1 MQYKI
6 IDLEQGSVEWL
17 NFRKGKITAS
27 IVASCIGEKGF
38 FLSKEKAKELIQ
50 GVYEPYVSEAM
61 KKGREY
67 EELIRAKME
76 FIIGKD
82 ITPIVIQSLENELFM
97 ASLDGID
104 NEKTIYEFK
113 YSTNNKEYEQV
124 LKFKKP
130 SSKYYAQIQFQL
142 FVGGFEKCVFAVL
155 NENDDLTYC
164 MVKSDKEYQDFMLRK
179 IDEFIK
185 DYLVNQKSDYKE
197 LEDTKAKNLTIEII
211 RLENTIKPIKEKLES
226 LKKELIA
233 LANGEKA
240 RCLDITIYPQ
250 SRTTIDYKG
259 FLEQKN
265 ITVPK
270 EFYKESTSMC
280 LKIKKGAQK

>member
-27 IVASCIGEKGF
+27 IVASCIGEKGA

-113 YSTNNKEYEQV
+113 YSTNNEEYEQV

-130 SSKYYAQIQFQL
+130 SPKYYAQVQFQL
-142 FVGGFEKCVFAVL
+142 FVGGFEKCVFVVL

-164 MVKSDKEYQDFMLRK
+164 VVKSDKEYQDFMLRK
-179 IDEFIK
+179 IDEFIL
-185 DYLVNQKSDYKE
+185 DYIIDQKSDYKE

-211 RLENTIKPIKEKLES
+211 RLEETIKPIKEKLES

-280 LKIKKGAQK
+280 LKIKKGA

>member
-27 IVASCIGEKGF
+27 IVASCIGEKGA

-130 SSKYYAQIQFQL
+130 SSKYYDQIQFQL

-185 DYLVNQKSDYKE
+185 DYLVNQKNDYKE
-197 LEDTKAKNLTIEII
+197 LEDTKAKNLAIEIT

-250 SRTTIDYKG
+250 SRTIIDYKG
-259 FLEQKN
+259 FLEQQG

-270 EFYKESTSMC
+270 EFYKESISMC
-280 LKIKKGAQK
+280 LKIKKAA

>member
-27 IVASCIGEKGF
+27 IVASCIGEKGA

-113 YSTNNKEYEQV
+113 YSTNNEEYEQM

-130 SSKYYAQIQFQL
+130 SPKYYAQVQFQL
-142 FVGGFEKCVFAVL
+142 FVGGFEKCVFVVL

-164 MVKSDKEYQDFMLRK
+164 VVKSDKEYQDFMLRK

-280 LKIKKGAQK
+280 LKIKKGA

>member
-6 IDLEQGSVEWL
+6 IDLEQGSAEWL

-27 IVASCIGEKGF
+27 IVASCIGEKGA

-211 RLENTIKPIKEKLES
+211 RLENMIKPIKEKLES

-250 SRTTIDYKG
+250 SRTIIDYKG

-270 EFYKESTSMC
+270 EFYKESISMC
-280 LKIKKGAQK
+280 LKIKKAA

>member
-185 DYLVNQKSDYKE
+185 DYLVNQKNDYKE

-211 RLENTIKPIKEKLES
+211 RLENMIKPFKEKLES

-250 SRTTIDYKG
+250 SRTIIDYKG

-270 EFYKESTSMC
+270 EFYKESISMC
-280 LKIKKGAQK
+280 LKIKKGA

>member
-185 DYLVNQKSDYKE
+185 DYLVNQKNDYKE

-270 EFYKESTSMC
+270 EFYKESISMC
-280 LKIKKGAQK
+280 LKIKKGA

>member
-27 IVASCIGEKGF
+27 IVASCIGEKGA

-113 YSTNNKEYEQV
+113 YSTNNEEYEQV

-130 SSKYYAQIQFQL
+130 SPKYYAQVQFQL
-142 FVGGFEKCVFAVL
+142 FVGGFEKCVFVVL

-164 MVKSDKEYQDFMLRK
+164 VVKSDKEYQDFMLRK

-270 EFYKESTSMC
+270 EFYKESISMC
-280 LKIKKGAQK
+280 LKIKKGA

>member
-185 DYLVNQKSDYKE
+185 DYLVNQKNDYKE
-197 LEDTKAKNLTIEII
+197 LEDTKAKNLAIEII
-211 RLENTIKPIKEKLES
+211 RLENTIKHIKEKLES

-280 LKIKKGAQK
+280 LKIKKGA

>member
-1 MQYKI
+1 MNCKI

-27 IVASCIGEKGF
+27 IVASCIGEKGA

-270 EFYKESTSMC
+270 EFYKESISMC
-280 LKIKKGAQK
+280 LKIKKGA

>member
-1 MQYKI
+1 MNCKI

-211 RLENTIKPIKEKLES
+211 RLENMIKPIKEKLES

-259 FLEQKN
+259 FLEQQG

-270 EFYKESTSMC
+270 EFYKESISMC
-280 LKIKKGAQK
+280 LKIKKGA

>member
-27 IVASCIGEKGF
+27 IVASCIGEKGA

-250 SRTTIDYKG
+250 SRTTVDYKG

-270 EFYKESTSMC
+270 EFYKESISMC
-280 LKIKKGAQK
+280 LKIKKGA

>member
-1 MQYKI
+1 MNCKI

-185 DYLVNQKSDYKE
+185 DYLVNQKNDYKE

-280 LKIKKGAQK
+280 LKIKKGA

>member
-6 IDLEQGSVEWL
+6 IDLEQGSHEWL

-27 IVASCIGEKGF
+27 IVASCIGEKGA

-211 RLENTIKPIKEKLES
+211 RLENMIKPIKEKLES

-250 SRTTIDYKG
+250 SRTIIDYKG

-270 EFYKESTSMC
+270 EFYKESISMC
-280 LKIKKGAQK
+280 LKIKKAA

>member
-27 IVASCIGEKGF
+27 IVASCIGEKGA

-270 EFYKESTSMC
+270 EFYKESISMC
-280 LKIKKGAQK
+280 LKIKKGA

>member
-1 MQYKI
+1 MNCKI

-280 LKIKKGAQK
+280 LKIKKGA

>member
-185 DYLVNQKSDYKE
+185 DYLVNQKNDYKE

-211 RLENTIKPIKEKLES
+211 RLENMIKPIKEKLES

-250 SRTTIDYKG
+250 SRTIIDYKG

-270 EFYKESTSMC
+270 EFYKESISMC
-280 LKIKKGAQK
+280 LKIKKGA

>member
-1 MQYKI
+1 MNCKI
-6 IDLEQGSVEWL
+6 IDLEQGSAEWL

-27 IVASCIGEKGF
+27 IVASCIGEKGA

-113 YSTNNKEYEQV
+113 YSTNNEEYEQV

-130 SSKYYAQIQFQL
+130 SPKYYAQVQFQL
-142 FVGGFEKCVFAVL
+142 FVGGFEKCVFVVL

-164 MVKSDKEYQDFMLRK
+164 VIKSDKEYQDFMLRK

-185 DYLVNQKSDYKE
+185 DYLVNQKSEYKE

-250 SRTTIDYKG
+250 SRTIIDYKG

-280 LKIKKGAQK
+280 LKIKKGA

>member
-27 IVASCIGEKGF
+27 IVASCIGEKGA

-185 DYLVNQKSDYKE
+185 DYLVNQKNDYKE

-280 LKIKKGAQK
+280 LKIKKGA

>member
-1 MQYKI
+1 MNCKI

-197 LEDTKAKNLTIEII
+197 LEDTKAKNLAIEII

-280 LKIKKGAQK
+280 LKIKKGA

>member
-27 IVASCIGEKGF
+27 IVASCIGEKGA

-82 ITPIVIQSLENELFM
+82 ITPIVIQSLENEMFI

-104 NEKTIYEFK
+104 ENGIIYEFK
-113 YSTNNKEYEQV
+113 YSTNNEEYEQV

-130 SSKYYAQIQFQL
+130 SPKYYAQVQFQL
-142 FVGGFEKCVFAVL
+142 FVGGFEKCVFVVL

-164 MVKSDKEYQDFMLRK
+164 VVKSDKEYQDFMLRK

-280 LKIKKGAQK
+280 LKIKKGA

>member
-27 IVASCIGEKGF
+27 IVASCIGEKGA

-113 YSTNNKEYEQV
+113 YSTNNEEYEQV

-130 SSKYYAQIQFQL
+130 SPKYYAQVQFQL
-142 FVGGFEKCVFAVL
+142 FVGGFEKCVFVVL

-164 MVKSDKEYQDFMLRK
+164 VVKSDKEYQDFMLRK

-250 SRTTIDYKG
+250 SRTIIDYKG

-280 LKIKKGAQK
+280 LKIKKGA

>member
-27 IVASCIGEKGF
+27 IVASCIGEKGA

-185 DYLVNQKSDYKE
+185 DYLVNQKNDYKE

-250 SRTTIDYKG
+250 SRTIIDYKG

-280 LKIKKGAQK
+280 LKIKKGA

>member
-27 IVASCIGEKGF
+27 IVASCIGEKGA

-280 LKIKKGAQK
+280 LKIKKGA

>member
-1 MQYKI
+1 MNCKI

-27 IVASCIGEKGF
+27 IVASCIGEKGA

-113 YSTNNKEYEQV
+113 YSTNNEEYEQV

-130 SSKYYAQIQFQL
+130 SPKYYAQVQFQL
-142 FVGGFEKCVFAVL
+142 FVGGFEKCVFVVL

-164 MVKSDKEYQDFMLRK
+164 VVKSDKEYQDFMLRK

-250 SRTTIDYKG
+250 SRTIIDYKG

-280 LKIKKGAQK
+280 LKIKKGA